1 MANKTSNKTT
11 KTQIEDTKLKP
22 LQPTLRQKKRFIR
35 AVISS
40 KNKLDF
46 KTISE
51 NLIEEIISY
60 MGTVEMGKAGVWVLR
75 DKFDFDKQEIIL
87 KCSTKSS
94 EKLIG
99 ILSLVLFLGNN
110 NPCKIDV
117 KRVSGTLKGVYK
129 DE

>member
-1 MANKTSNKTT
+1 MNKKGKNSN

-51 NLIEEIISY
+51 NLVEQVISY
-60 MGTVEMGKAGVWVLR
+60 MGSVEMGKAGVWVLR
-75 DKFDFDKQEIIL
+75 DKFDFDKQEIVL

-94 EKLIG
+94 DNLVG

-117 KRVSGTLKGVYK
+117 KRVSGTLKGVY
-129 DE
+129 EE

>member
-1 MANKTSNKTT
+1 MANKTSKKTT

-35 AVISS
+35 AVVSS
-40 KNKLDF
+40 KSKLDF

-51 NLIEEIISY
+51 NLVEEIISY
-60 MGTVEMGKAGVWVLR
+60 MGSVEMGKAGVWVLR
-75 DKFDFDKQEIIL
+75 DKFDFDKQEIVL

-94 EKLIG
+94 DKLIG

-129 DE
+129 EE

>member
-1 MANKTSNKTT
+1 MANQTSTKTT

-35 AVISS
+35 AVVTS
-40 KNKLDF
+40 KTKIDF

-51 NLIEEIISY
+51 NLIEEVISY

-75 DKFDFDKQEIIL
+75 DKFDFDKQELII

-94 EKLIG
+94 DKLIG

-110 NPCKIDV
+110 NSCKIDV
-117 KRVSGTLKGVYK
+117 KRVSGTLKGVYV
-129 DE
+129 E

>member
-117 KRVSGTLKGVYK
+117 KRVSGTLKGVYL
-129 DE
+129 E

>member
-1 MANKTSNKTT
+1 MANKTSTKTT

-35 AVISS
+35 AVVTS
-40 KNKLDF
+40 KNKIDF

-75 DKFDFDKQEIIL
+75 DKFDFDKQEIII
-87 KCSTKSS
+87 KCSTKSHD
-94 EKLIG
+94 KLIG

-117 KRVSGTLKGVYK
+117 KRVSGTLKGVYV
-129 DE
+129 E

>member
-1 MANKTSNKTT
+1 MNKTSKKTT

-35 AVISS
+35 CVVSS
-40 KNKLDF
+40 KNKIDF

-51 NLIEEIISY
+51 NLMEQIISY
-60 MGTVEMGKAGVWVLR
+60 MGSVEMGKAGVWVLR

-94 EKLIG
+94 DKLIG

-110 NPCKIDV
+110 NPCSVDV
-117 KRVSGTLKGVYK
+117 KRVSGTLKGVY
-129 DE
+129 EE

>member
-1 MANKTSNKTT
+1 MANKTSTKTT

-35 AVISS
+35 AVVTS
-40 KNKLDF
+40 KNKIDF

-75 DKFDFDKQEIIL
+75 DKFDFDKQEIII
-87 KCSTKSS
+87 KCSTKSYD
-94 EKLIG
+94 KLIG

-117 KRVSGTLKGVYK
+117 KRVSGTLKGVYV
-129 DE
+129 E

>member
-1 MANKTSNKTT
+1 MANQTSTKTT

-35 AVISS
+35 AVVTS
-40 KNKLDF
+40 KTKIDF

-51 NLIEEIISY
+51 NLIEEVISY

-75 DKFDFDKQEIIL
+75 DKFDFGKQEIII

-94 EKLIG
+94 DKLIG

-110 NPCKIDV
+110 NSCKIDV
-117 KRVSGTLKGVYK
+117 KRVSGTLKGVYV
-129 DE
+129 E

>member
-1 MANKTSNKTT
+1 MNKTSKKTT

-35 AVISS
+35 AVITS

-51 NLIEEIISY
+51 NLMEQIISY
-60 MGTVEMGKAGVWVLR
+60 MGSVEMGKAGVWVLR

-94 EKLIG
+94 DNLIG

-117 KRVSGTLKGVYK
+117 KRVSGTLKGVYQ
-129 DE
+129 E